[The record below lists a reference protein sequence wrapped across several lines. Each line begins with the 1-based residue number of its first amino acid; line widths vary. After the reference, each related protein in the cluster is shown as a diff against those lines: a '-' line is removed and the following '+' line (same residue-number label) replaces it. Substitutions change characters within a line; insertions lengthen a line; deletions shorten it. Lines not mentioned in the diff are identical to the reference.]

1 MNLRRLWAI
10 MLKELRQLRRDRI
23 TLAMIVGIPVMQLL
37 LFGYA
42 INLNLRHLDAGVADQ
57 ANSAASRALVQDMVA
72 TGVITPRSEA
82 YTPDQ
87 LMQAL
92 RRGEISV
99 GIVVPA
105 DFERRRFDGREAV
118 QVLVDGSD
126 TVVQSAAIQLAQVP
140 LDTRPTSNTRPL
152 REGSIAS
159 GPVSV
164 TSFYNPQRRSA
175 VNIVPGLI
183 GVILTMT
190 LVMFTAVAVV
200 RERERGNMELLIAT
214 PVSRSELMVG
224 KVLPYAAIGLLQTTL
239 VLVLGTWLFQVP
251 IRGSLLDI
259 YLAAVLLVLANL
271 ALGLLISTRARSQFQ
286 AMQMTLFLFLPSIL
300 LSGFMFPFAGMP
312 RPVQWLA
319 EVLPLTHF
327 LRLVRGI
334 MLRGASLWELWH
346 DALAL
351 LAFIVVMMT
360 WRSCASASGWIE
372 GKAAPASGRCRPL
385 VGTPYSATTRA
396 RSELVSASVITT
408 STNWPINRAGAGKF
422 TERMFSVLPVSSF
435 GFLREGLPP
444 ARSARCRPSSRRCRR
459 RAH

>member
-1 MNLRRLWAI
+1 MSLRRLWAI

-23 TLAMIVGIPVMQLL
+23 TLAMIIGIPVMQLL

-42 INLNLRHLDAGVADQ
+42 INLNLRHLDAGIADQ

-72 TGVITPRSEA
+72 TGVIAPRAQA

-87 LMQAL
+87 LMEAL
-92 RRGEISV
+92 RRGRISV
-99 GIVVPA
+99 GIVIPA
-105 DFERRRFDGREAV
+105 DFERRRYEGREAV

-164 TSFYNPQRRSA
+164 ISFYNPQRRSA

-239 VLVLGTWLFQVP
+239 VLLLGTWLFEVP
-251 IRGSLLDI
+251 IRGSLLDV

-334 MLRGASLWELWH
+334 MLRGASLWELWP

-351 LAFIVVMMT
+351 LVFIVAMMT
-360 WRSCASASGWIE
+360 LAI
-372 GKAAPASGRCRPL
+372 
-385 VGTPYSATTRA
+385 
-396 RSELVSASVITT
+396 
-408 STNWPINRAGAGKF
+408 
-422 TERMFSVLPVSSF
+422 
-435 GFLREGLPP
+435 LRFRKRLD
-444 ARSARCRPSSRRCRR
+444 
-459 RAH
+459 

>member
-1 MNLRRLWAI
+1 MSLRRLWAI

-23 TLAMIVGIPVMQLL
+23 TLAMIIGIPVMQLL

-42 INLNLRHLDAGVADQ
+42 INLNLRHLDAGIADQ

-72 TGVITPRSEA
+72 TGVIAPRA
-82 YTPDQ
+82 QTYTPDE
-87 LMQAL
+87 LMEAL
-92 RRGEISV
+92 RRGRISV
-99 GIVVPA
+99 GIVIPA
-105 DFERRRFDGREAV
+105 DFERRRYEGHEAV

-164 TSFYNPQRRSA
+164 ISFYNPQRRSA

-239 VLVLGTWLFQVP
+239 VLLLGTWLFEVP
-251 IRGSLLDI
+251 IRGSLLDV

-334 MLRGASLWELWH
+334 MLRGASLWELWP

-351 LAFIVVMMT
+351 LVFIVAMMT
-360 WRSCASASGWIE
+360 LAI
-372 GKAAPASGRCRPL
+372 
-385 VGTPYSATTRA
+385 
-396 RSELVSASVITT
+396 
-408 STNWPINRAGAGKF
+408 
-422 TERMFSVLPVSSF
+422 
-435 GFLREGLPP
+435 LRFRKRLD
-444 ARSARCRPSSRRCRR
+444 
-459 RAH
+459 

>member
-10 MLKELRQLRRDRI
+10 VLKELRQ
-23 TLAMIVGIPVMQLL
+23 
-37 LFGYA
+37 
-42 INLNLRHLDAGVADQ
+42 
-57 ANSAASRALVQDMVA
+57 
-72 TGVITPRSEA
+72 
-82 YTPDQ
+82 
-87 LMQAL
+87 L

-152 REGSIAS
+152 REGSIAG
-159 GPVSV
+159 GPISV

-239 VLVLGTWLFQVP
+239 VLALGTWLFQVP

-360 WRSCASASGWIE
+360 LAI
-372 GKAAPASGRCRPL
+372 
-385 VGTPYSATTRA
+385 
-396 RSELVSASVITT
+396 
-408 STNWPINRAGAGKF
+408 
-422 TERMFSVLPVSSF
+422 
-435 GFLREGLPP
+435 LRFRKRLD
-444 ARSARCRPSSRRCRR
+444 
-459 RAH
+459 

>member
-72 TGVITPRSEA
+72 TGVIAPRDES

-152 REGSIAS
+152 RDGSIAS
-159 GPVSV
+159 GAVSV
-164 TSFYNPQRRSA
+164 ISFYNPQRRSA

-334 MLRGASLWELWH
+334 MLRGASLWELWPE
-346 DALAL
+346 ALAL

-360 WRSCASASGWIE
+360 LAI
-372 GKAAPASGRCRPL
+372 
-385 VGTPYSATTRA
+385 
-396 RSELVSASVITT
+396 
-408 STNWPINRAGAGKF
+408 
-422 TERMFSVLPVSSF
+422 
-435 GFLREGLPP
+435 LRFRKRLD
-444 ARSARCRPSSRRCRR
+444 
-459 RAH
+459 

>member
-57 ANSAASRALVQDMVA
+57 ANSAASRALVQGMVA

-82 YTPDQ
+82 YAPDQ

-159 GPVSV
+159 GPISV

-334 MLRGASLWELWH
+334 MLRGASLWELWY

-360 WRSCASASGWIE
+360 LAI
-372 GKAAPASGRCRPL
+372 
-385 VGTPYSATTRA
+385 
-396 RSELVSASVITT
+396 
-408 STNWPINRAGAGKF
+408 
-422 TERMFSVLPVSSF
+422 
-435 GFLREGLPP
+435 LRFRKRLD
-444 ARSARCRPSSRRCRR
+444 
-459 RAH
+459 